1 MLWSSILTNQ
11 LLLKDFLQLSNLEL
25 ALMPEPLNTCQG
37 VYFQCHKL
45 VVVYV
50 LGVLIQSLLACQF
63 ERMRVTF

>member
-1 MLWSSILTNQ
+1 
-11 LLLKDFLQLSNLEL
+11 
-25 ALMPEPLNTCQG
+25 MPEPLNTWQG

-63 ERMRVTF
+63 EGMRVTF